1 MCNEIIFFLK
11 SLKNNLLI
19 KALISTNPI
28 DIVYVNVYPSDTY
41 IFYILC
47 TFRWFHGYIYN
58 TKRQKFPGW
67 GKGST
72 RHLGFR
78 LVAITLCAVISIS
91 LK

>member
-47 TFRWFHGYIYN
+47 TFR
-58 TKRQKFPGW
+58 
-67 GKGST
+67 
-72 RHLGFR
+72 
-78 LVAITLCAVISIS
+78 
-91 LK
+91 